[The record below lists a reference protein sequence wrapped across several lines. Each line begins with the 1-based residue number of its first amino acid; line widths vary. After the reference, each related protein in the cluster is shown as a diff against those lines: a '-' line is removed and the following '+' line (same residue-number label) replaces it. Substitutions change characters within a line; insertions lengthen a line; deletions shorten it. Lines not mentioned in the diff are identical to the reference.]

1 MRFFIEISYY
11 GKNYHGWQIQENAS
25 TIQQEIDNALSLL
38 LKQKIKTLG
47 SGRTDT
53 GVHAINQVAH
63 FDCSKTIDSSFI
75 YRVNSFLPK
84 DIAINSIENVKENVS
99 ARFDAISREYIY
111 KIHTLKSPFLND
123 RSLFYPKKINI
134 DLINEACNILKN
146 HNDFK
151 TFSKVKTDVKN
162 YNCQISKAEIRK
174 EDDNYYFTISSDRFL
189 RGMVRAIM
197 GTMIQINEEKISVDS
212 LNDIILKKDRK
223 FAGPSV
229 PPHGLYLSKVLY
241 DKEIYI

>member
-63 FDCSKTIDSSFI
+63 FDYSKPIDSSFM

-84 DIAINSIENVKENVS
+84 DIAINSIENVKETVS

-111 KIHTLKSPFLND
+111 KIHSLKSPFLHD

>member
-1 MRFFIEISYY
+1 MRFFIEISYN
-11 GKNYHGWQIQENAS
+11 GKNYHGWQIQENAE
-25 TIQQEIDNALSLL
+25 TIQYEIDNALSLL

-63 FDCSKTIDSSFI
+63 FDYHKPIDSSFL
-75 YRVNSFLPK
+75 YRINSFLPK
-84 DIAINSIENVKENVS
+84 DIAINSIKNVKEDVS
-99 ARFDAISREYIY
+99 ARFDAISREYTY
-111 KIHTLKSPFLND
+111 KIHSLKSPFLNEM
-123 RSLFYPKKINI
+123 SLFYPKKINI
-134 DLINEACNILKN
+134 DLINEAFKILTQ
-146 HNDFK
+146 HDDFK

-162 YNCQISKAEIRK
+162 FNCQISKAEIKK
-174 EDDNYYFTISSDRFL
+174 ENDNYYFTITSDRFL

-197 GTMIQINEEKISVDS
+197 GTMIQINEEKISIDS
-212 LNDIILKKDRK
+212 LNEIILKKDRK

-229 PPHGLYLSKVLY
+229 PPYGLYLSKVLY

>member
-1 MRFFIEISYY
+1 MRFFIEISYN
-11 GKNYHGWQIQENAS
+11 GKNYHGWQIQENAE
-25 TIQQEIDNALSLL
+25 TIQYEIDNALSLL

-63 FDCSKTIDSSFI
+63 FDYNKPIDSSFL
-75 YRVNSFLPK
+75 YRINSFLPK
-84 DIAINSIENVKENVS
+84 DIAINSIKNVKEDVS
-99 ARFDAISREYIY
+99 ARFDAISREYTY
-111 KIHTLKSPFLND
+111 KIHSLKSPFLNEM
-123 RSLFYPKKINI
+123 SLFYPKKINI
-134 DLINEACNILKN
+134 DLINEAFKILTQ
-146 HNDFK
+146 HDDFK

-162 YNCQISKAEIRK
+162 FNCQISKAEIKK
-174 EDDNYYFTISSDRFL
+174 ENDNYYFTITSDRFL

-197 GTMIQINEEKISVDS
+197 GTMIQINEEKISIDS
-212 LNDIILKKDRK
+212 LNEIILKKDRK

-241 DKEIYI
+241 EKEIYI